1 MPGFFTSKNKRSQ
14 LGIDFMPTGV
24 AVVEVMTA
32 RKNRG
37 RVKRCDFL
45 PAVGSV
51 EQVRVLQGWVGKNR
65 LQNTNCSCLIA
76 KHDVQSF
83 QLEKPVVEDDELL
96 QAVNW
101 KINDLIS
108 YDAEKAVVDVFQ
120 LPPSPK
126 SPVSYINAVVANE
139 DIVSGYVE
147 NIKQTG
153 LTLQVID
160 VHDLVTKNYCKSS
173 DILDSTVAVLQF
185 TDNDGLVTIYHKQNL
200 YVARD
205 FKIGLLDIEAALNED
220 EATYDSLLLELQRS
234 MDYFESTYG
243 LGMVQKL
250 IVFPESPGT
259 VRMAKYVQNYVSYEL
274 EFVDVNVGINGQQ
287 QPLDRHCFPAY
298 CAALRGIQR

>member
-14 LGIDFMPTGV
+14 VGVDFMPTGV
-24 AVVEVMTA
+24 AVVEVMIA
-32 RKNRG
+32 RKDQG
-37 RVKRCDFL
+37 QVKRSDFL
-45 PAVGSV
+45 PAVGSA
-51 EQVRVLQGWVGKNR
+51 EQVKVLRDWVGKNQ

-76 KHDVQSF
+76 NHDVQSF
-83 QLEKPVVEDDELL
+83 QLEKPAVEDDELL

-101 KINDLIS
+101 KIKDLIN
-108 YDAEKAVVDVFQ
+108 YDVEAAVVDVFQ

-139 DIVSGYVE
+139 AVVSGYVE
-147 NIKQTG
+147 SIKQTG
-153 LTLQVID
+153 LILQVID
-160 VHDLVTKNYCKSS
+160 VHDLVTKNYCRAY
-173 DILDSTVAVLQF
+173 DVLDSTIAVLQF

-205 FKIGLLDIEAALNED
+205 FKIGLLDIEAALNEG

-243 LGMVQKL
+243 LGMLQKM

-259 VRMAKYVQNYVSYEL
+259 VRMANYIQNYVTYEL
-274 EFVDVNVGINGQQ
+274 EFADVNVGVNGQQ
-287 QPLDRHCFPAY
+287 QPLDTHCFPAY
-298 CAALRGIQR
+298 CAALRGIQ